1 MNPLFVVI
9 SGLPG
14 SGKTSLARQLAP
26 ALHLPLIDK
35 DDILERLFEA
45 KGAGGAEWRRMLSRE
60 SDALLEAEARASSGG
75 AVLVSHWRQAG
86 MPADSGTPTKWLL
99 ELSNRVVHVHCVCDP
114 EIAAKRFSQRQR
126 HPGHLDAAKSY
137 AEVLAD
143 IQTLARLEP
152 LALGPTTAVDTSGDV
167 RPDAV
172 VQDIRRAIEH
182 GHSSLHHSGA

>member
-86 MPADSGTPTKWLL
+86 MPADSGNQST
-99 ELSNRVVHVHCVCDP
+99 
-114 EIAAKRFSQRQR
+114 
-126 HPGHLDAAKSY
+126 
-137 AEVLAD
+137 
-143 IQTLARLEP
+143 
-152 LALGPTTAVDTSGDV
+152 
-167 RPDAV
+167 
-172 VQDIRRAIEH
+172 
-182 GHSSLHHSGA
+182 